1 MNKSKTACILKFA
14 TGLVTLLVVAY
25 LAIVALAL
33 WDFRQRRVE
42 LQAEGT
48 SPLTESQAIELSRE
62 ALKRVGEDAK
72 MLEPVSYD
80 HDNTKLYAR
89 NSLTPYSGYVLWHS
103 LGAPTRCTFSVHLE
117 QVGSEVRCEVG
128 RCK

>member
-1 MNKSKTACILKFA
+1 MNKSKTARIVKFA
-14 TGLVTLLVVAY
+14 AGLVTLLVFGY
-25 LAIVALAL
+25 LSIVVLAL
-33 WDFRQRRVE
+33 WDFRQRRVT

-72 MLEPVSYD
+72 LLQPASYG
-80 HDNTKLYAR
+80 HDNTKFYAH
-89 NSLTPYSGYVLWHS
+89 NSLTPFSGYVLWHS
-103 LGAPTRCTFSVHLE
+103 LGGPTRCTFSVQLE

>member
-1 MNKSKTACILKFA
+1 MNKSKTARILKFA
-14 TGLVTLLVVAY
+14 AGLVTLLVVSY

-33 WDFRQRRVE
+33 RDFRQRRVT

-62 ALKRVGEDAK
+62 ALKRVGENAK
-72 MLEPVSYD
+72 LLEPVSYE
-80 HDNTKLYAR
+80 HDNTKFYAR
-89 NSLTPYSGYVLWHS
+89 NTITLYSGYVLWHS
-103 LGAPTRCTFSVHLE
+103 LGAPTRCTFSVQLE
-117 QVGSEVRCEVG
+117 QVGSEVHCGVR